1 MKRYVLDSFAMI
13 AFYEDEDGADIT
25 ERILKDITSKKAEG
39 FMSIIN
45 WGKFITALCENKGL
59 LMLNV

>member
-13 AFYEDEDGADIT
+13 AFYEDEAGADIT
-25 ERILKDITSKKAEG
+25 ERILVDITSKKAEG

-45 WGKFITALCENKGL
+45 
-59 LMLNV
+59 